1 MSYQVL
7 APQPWA
13 RREFGSVQL
22 KDKRLNKRVVQVASA
37 MAADPSASIPKQN
50 KKSAQRKGAYRLF
63 DHERACLQSL
73 CNPHWQ
79 QTRLVCADCP
89 VGSTSSPQVVLLIQD
104 TTWLDYSA
112 HPQTQGLGWFGW
124 DKSKD
129 KTIGN
134 GLFLHSVLAVE
145 PHGQG
150 NARVIGLAW
159 ATLYKRNGEPLK
171 GDQSK
176 RSRRRKA
183 ADRESARW
191 IEAVQQVGKSPPLSR
206 WIHVGDRESDIYD
219 LYEQAQSHN
228 VGFVIRIKQDRNAT
242 AGHDTPATCN
252 SADRKGSSIKDLC
265 RQMPTLGNTELWISP
280 KKGKAGRWA
289 SLSISAAAVT
299 IWSPQLNRTGRA
311 LRCWAVRAWE
321 ANPPEGAEP
330 IEWMLLSSE
339 AVENQDDAL
348 RIVDYYG
355 CRWLIEEY
363 HQCLKS
369 GCKVEQR
376 QLEDVERLEPLIGM
390 LTVVAVRLL
399 QLKNDARLTPD
410 KPAVQCVPPQ
420 LVQTLAKLIKD
431 KKPER
436 MTVRRFTHEVAKR
449 GGFMARKSDGE
460 PGWRTLWQGWH
471 ELSLIH
477 AGYELA
483 QKAMRCG

>member
-1 MSYQVL
+1 MAVG
-7 APQPWA
+7 A
-13 RREFGSVQL
+13 
-22 KDKRLNKRVVQVASA
+22 A
-37 MAADPSASIPKQN
+37 MAADPAASIPRQN
-50 KKSAQRKGAYRLF
+50 KSSSGRKGAYRLF

-79 QTRLVCADCP
+79 QTRFACAACP
-89 VGSTSSPQVVLLIQD
+89 VVLLIQD

-145 PHGQG
+145 PQAQG
-150 NARVIGLAW
+150 SARIIGLAW
-159 ATLYKRNGEPLK
+159 ATTYKRNGEPLK
-171 GDQSK
+171 GDQSR
-176 RSRRRKA
+176 RSVRRRSP
-183 ADRESARW
+183 DRESQRW
-191 IEAVQQVGKSPPLSR
+191 IQALQEVGKSPPLSR
-206 WIHVGDRESDIYD
+206 WIHVGDRESDIFD
-219 LYEQAQSHN
+219 LYEQAQRHN
-228 VGFVIRIKQDRNAT
+228 VGFVIRIKHDRCAS
-242 AGHDTPATCN
+242 AGHDTPDTCN
-252 SADRKGSSIKDLC
+252 SVQRKGSSLKDLC
-265 RQMPTLGNTELWISP
+265 RQRQALGSKELWISP

-289 SLSISAAAVT
+289 SLSISAAAIT
-299 IWSPQLNRTGRA
+299 IWSPQLSRTGRA

-321 ANPPEGAEP
+321 ANPPEDAEP
-330 IEWMLLSSE
+330 VEWMLLSSE
-339 AVENQDDAL
+339 AAGNQADAL
-348 RIVDYYG
+348 RIVEYYG

-369 GCKVEQR
+369 GCKVESR
-376 QLEDVERLEPLIGM
+376 QLEDAERLEPLIGM
-390 LTVVAVRLL
+390 FTIVAVRLL

-410 KPAVQCVPPQ
+410 KPAIQCVPPQ
-420 LVQTLAKLIKD
+420 LVQTLAKLIKE
-431 KKPER
+431 KKPQR
-436 MTVRRFTHEVAKR
+436 MTVRRFIHEVAKR

-483 QKAMRCG
+483 QKGLRCG